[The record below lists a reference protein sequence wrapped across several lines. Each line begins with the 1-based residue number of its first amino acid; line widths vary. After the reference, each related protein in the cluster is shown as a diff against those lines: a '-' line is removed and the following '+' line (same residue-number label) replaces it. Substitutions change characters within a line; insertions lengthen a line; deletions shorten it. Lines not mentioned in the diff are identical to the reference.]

1 MTLRS
6 HTVQLE
12 IASRLEL
19 IDVVQTLLARL
30 ALFVG
35 FDEEAIHYISVAVR
49 ESVSNAIRHGNRF
62 DERKRVDVAFS
73 LTEDGIEICVR
84 DEGAGFDPKTL
95 RNPLAQENLLR
106 ADGRGVF
113 FMRSFMDEVRFSFVE
128 PRGTTVTLVKK
139 LVELSVD
146 LNIQL
151 AGEAARCGADF
162 VFTGDDYS
170 SGQAPFMSPDTFREL
185 LYPGLKRVVKGFHD
199 HGMPVSRC
207 CELQARGSATS

>member
-139 LVELSVD
+139 L
-146 LNIQL
+146 
-151 AGEAARCGADF
+151 
-162 VFTGDDYS
+162 
-170 SGQAPFMSPDTFREL
+170 
-185 LYPGLKRVVKGFHD
+185 
-199 HGMPVSRC
+199 
-207 CELQARGSATS
+207 GSALVRAVGEKP

>member
-1 MTLRS
+1 MTFIS

-35 FDEEAIHYISVAVR
+35 FDDEAIHYISVAVR

-62 DERKRVDVAFS
+62 DATKRVGVAFR
-73 LTEDGIEICVR
+73 LADEGIEICVR
-84 DEGAGFDPKTL
+84 DEGEGFDLGAL

-113 FMRSFMDEVRFSFVE
+113 FMRSFMDEVSFSFLK
-128 PRGTTVTLVKK
+128 PRGTEVTLVKK
-139 LVELSVD
+139 LGSPLVRMV
-146 LNIQL
+146 
-151 AGEAARCGADF
+151 GERA
-162 VFTGDDYS
+162 
-170 SGQAPFMSPDTFREL
+170 
-185 LYPGLKRVVKGFHD
+185 
-199 HGMPVSRC
+199 
-207 CELQARGSATS
+207 